1 MASARAADD
10 AAALAG
16 ALPLVSL
23 TDVLAGVATAG
34 QDRLEGL
41 GEELAGLDD
50 GERCAGGGAHWER
63 GRAGR
68 VPVFWVCAAALRC
81 VR

>member
-23 TDVLAGVATAG
+23 TDVLAGVVAAG
-34 QDRLEGL
+34 QDRLEGVA
-41 GEELAGLDD
+41 EELAGRDD
-50 GERCAGGGAHWER
+50 GER
-63 GRAGR
+63 
-68 VPVFWVCAAALRC
+68 
-81 VR
+81 